1 MINNVGR
8 FCLAKGVKLVWLFQI
23 KTVSLPDR
31 TFERIKN
38 MKKIS
43 LLSVCL
49 LCLLSLSTR
58 AEVIPVDTIPFELG
72 ADNRLYVT
80 VYINGQDDR
89 PLRFVLDTG
98 ATDVVLNSNSPRTE
112 GLAAFTGSEENNS
125 ANSVETIPSTESSQ
139 VVRMG
144 SRAISGLEL
153 VAIPFPP
160 DAWDGVLGLSYL
172 RNFDVRIDYRRKSI
186 FLYEL
191 GDGQKAAS
199 DKAVRLKM
207 DYRLGDPGE
216 PGVPVVPVGVRVGG
230 VDYQVSV
237 EVDTGSDRVFDLNTP
252 FVRHNGLLGTQK
264 PFAISR
270 IAGTVKDGDEL
281 QNVYF
286 DSVTLGDSLTLPRIP
301 GAFSTVTTGVQASDA
316 MDGVLGNNFL
326 QRFNQ
331 LYDFKNNYLYL
342 EVNDRLYTPF
352 YDFLVR

>member
-1 MINNVGR
+1 MKKKN
-8 FCLAKGVKLVWLFQI
+8 
-23 KTVSLPDR
+23 
-31 TFERIKN
+31 EN
-38 MKKIS
+38 MKKMS
-43 LLSVCL
+43 FLSVCL
-49 LCLLSLSTR
+49 LCLLVLPAR
-58 AEVIPVDTIPFELG
+58 AEVTPVDTIPFELG

-89 PLRFVLDTG
+89 PLRFLLDTG
-98 ATDVVLNSNSPRTE
+98 ATDVVLNSNSPRAE
-112 GLAAFTGSEENNS
+112 GLASFTGSVENNS
-125 ANSVETIPSTESSQ
+125 ANSVETIPSTEPSQ

-144 SRAISGLEL
+144 SRAISGLKL
-153 VAIPFPP
+153 IAIPYPP

-207 DYRLGDPGE
+207 DYCL
-216 PGVPVVPVGVRVGG
+216 GVPVVPVGVRVGG
-230 VDYQVSV
+230 VDYLVSV
-237 EVDTGSDRVFDLNTP
+237 AVDTGSDRVFDLNTP
-252 FVRHNGLLGTQK
+252 FVRRNGLLGTQK

-286 DSVTLGDSLTLPRIP
+286 DSVILGDALTLLRIP
-301 GAFSTVTTGVQASDA
+301 GAFSTVTVGVQASDA

-331 LYDFKNNYLYL
+331 LYDFKNNFLYL

>member
-1 MINNVGR
+1 
-8 FCLAKGVKLVWLFQI
+8 
-23 KTVSLPDR
+23 
-31 TFERIKN
+31 
-38 MKKIS
+38 MKKTT
-43 LLSVCL
+43 LLSICF
-49 LCLLSLSTR
+49 LCLLSLSAW
-58 AEVIPVDTIPFELG
+58 AEVTPVDTIPFELG

-89 PLRFVLDTG
+89 PLRFLLDTG

-112 GLAAFTGSEENNS
+112 GLASFTGSVENNG
-125 ANSVETIPSTESSQ
+125 ANSVETIRSTEPSQ

-144 SRAISGLEL
+144 SRAISGLKL
-153 VAIPFPP
+153 IAILYPP

-199 DKAVRLKM
+199 DKAVKLKM
-207 DYRLGDPGE
+207 DYRLG
-216 PGVPVVPVGVRVGG
+216 VPVIPVGVRVNG
-230 VDYQVSV
+230 VDHLVSV

-252 FVRHNGLLGTQK
+252 FVRRNGLLGTQK

-270 IAGTVKDGDEL
+270 IAGTVKNGGEL

-286 DSVTLGDSLTLPRIP
+286 DSVTLGGTLTLPRIP
-301 GAFSTVTTGVQASDA
+301 GAFSTVTTGVQASDV

-331 LYDFKNNYLYL
+331 LYDFKNNFLYL

-352 YDFLVR
+352 YDFLAR